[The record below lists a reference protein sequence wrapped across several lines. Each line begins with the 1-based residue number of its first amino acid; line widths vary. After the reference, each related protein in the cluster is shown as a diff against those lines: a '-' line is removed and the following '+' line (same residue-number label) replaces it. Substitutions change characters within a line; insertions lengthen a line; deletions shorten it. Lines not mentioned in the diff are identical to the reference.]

1 MKRKKMGVVITSAL
15 VVAGIGFIVFYFG
28 GTASKAAITKVEAE
42 KIISSQY
49 PGSIEGDIQKEDNN
63 DYYVARIAYEGKQ
76 YEIKIHEKTGEVLQ
90 LNEVSTENKDDP
102 NASVQKENNARKET
116 ENGNQASE
124 PDKQQ
129 ENNTG
134 QKVVI
139 SEEEA
144 KKLALDEFAGTLDD
158 LELDEDDGRFV
169 YEVKIVHGQDEAEIT
184 IDAFTGEILFKEI
197 ERED

>member
-1 MKRKKMGVVITSAL
+1 MKRKKMWAIITSAL
-15 VVAGIGFIVFYFG
+15 VVAGIGFSVFYFG
-28 GTASKAAITKVEAE
+28 GTASKAAITKAEAE

-49 PGSIEGDIQKEDNN
+49 PGSIKGNIDKEDNN
-63 DYYVARIAYEGKQ
+63 DYYVARIEYEGKQ

-90 LNEVSTENKDDP
+90 LNEVSYGNKDGP
-102 NASVQKENNARKET
+102 NTSVQEENNDRKET
-116 ENGNQASE
+116 EDGNQASK

-134 QKVVI
+134 QRVVI
-139 SEEEA
+139 TEEKA
-144 KKLALDEFAGTLDD
+144 KKLALDEFSGTLDD

-169 YEVKIVHGQDEAEIT
+169 YEVKIVQGQDEAEIT